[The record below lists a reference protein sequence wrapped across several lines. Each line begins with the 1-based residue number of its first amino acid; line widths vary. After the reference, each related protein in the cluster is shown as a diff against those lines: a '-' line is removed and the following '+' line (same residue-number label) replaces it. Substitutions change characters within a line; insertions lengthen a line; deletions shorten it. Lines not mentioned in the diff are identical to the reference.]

1 MDTPAYDHLQYLPMP
16 ALVLPLAAPV
26 LSMALAGPALAEA
39 LPAIALAATVALLAL
54 LLMGRLRVRLDAQQL
69 QWDFGW
75 LSVPRWR
82 LALADVAAVE
92 VGRSRW
98 YEGWGINRTRQGMLY
113 NVRGFGAVRL
123 QLRDGR
129 VIRLG
134 SDEPERLCAY
144 LQARL
149 PRR

>member
-1 MDTPAYDHLQYLPMP
+1 MDTPAYDHIQYMPPLALLVPISAP
-16 ALVLPLAAPV
+16 ALSL
-26 LSMALAGPALAEA
+26 ALAGPALHEA
-39 LPAIALAATVALLAL
+39 LPVIALATAVGAVALLV
-54 LLMGRLRVRLDAQQL
+54 MGRLRVRLDGQQL
-69 QWDFGW
+69 LWNFGW
-75 LSVPRWR
+75 LPLPRWR
-82 LALADVAAVE
+82 LALSDIAAVE
-92 VGRSRW
+92 VARSRW

-113 NVRGFGAVRL
+113 NVRGCGAVRL